1 MATSPL
7 DEVTSAPRRDAVPL
21 IVEDAVRTLFEE
33 LHRATP
39 PGILDPQ
46 SRLDADLG
54 FDSLARVE
62 LLQRL
67 ENALRIELP
76 PNALESIDTVSDL
89 AAMVRG
95 APAAAG
101 QAGVGASPLAVAAA
115 ATEPRPPAEEPLEAA
130 SLTEVMMW
138 RAQQQPHTTHAV
150 VLGGTEPVMLTYGK
164 LLEGA
169 QAVAAGLE
177 ARGLSAGAVV
187 ALMLPTSV
195 DYLHAFFGVLLAG
208 GIPVPLYPPS
218 HRAQLQEHV
227 ERHAGILANAGAE
240 VLITFS
246 AAQPVARRL
255 RSEVRELRQVLCAA
269 DFAQQGRAGP
279 PPYLPSADSIA
290 LLQYTSGSTGSPKG
304 VVLTHAHLLA
314 NIRAMGRAI
323 GASSDDVFVSWLPL
337 YHDLGLIGAWLGSLY
352 FGCRL
357 ILMPPT
363 AFLARP
369 VRWLQAIH
377 EHRGTLSAAPNFGY
391 ELVAR
396 RVTDDE
402 LKSLD
407 LSSLRVTFNGAEPV
421 FPETIERFQQRFA
434 PCGLRPQAM
443 MPVYG
448 LAEAGVGLTF
458 PAIGHAPVVDHVDRA
473 LLARTGEAR
482 KLPVITTNTASFVC
496 CGRPLPGYRLRV
508 VDEQGSE
515 VTERIE
521 GNLQFTGPSAT
532 SGYYRNAPATASL
545 LCGEWRNTGDRGYL
559 AGGELYV
566 TGRAKDIIIR
576 RGQHIYPEGIERV
589 VGEIEGIRRGC
600 VAALGTQEGES
611 GTERLIIL
619 AETRE
624 TDRVR
629 RRELERRITE
639 RITATIGEPAEEI
652 VLVEPHSILK
662 TSSGKLRRAA
672 TRQAFL
678 EGSLGHRAGVPAL
691 ELLRAEFESAM
702 RAMRR
707 SFDDSLQF
715 AFGLYCWCVILLFA
729 APVLVL
735 TSFFRTPDRAWR
747 LNHEAANR
755 MLRLLRMPVTVTWEV
770 LPDLRKAH
778 IVVANHASYAD
789 GIVIAAALAEPHRFV
804 AKAELART
812 PVIGRYLRGLRTM
825 FIERFAADQSVAEV
839 GRVRDALSG
848 GDSVI
853 SFPEGT
859 FTATRGLRAFHLGA
873 FEAAV
878 AAGVPVVPLALCG
891 TRSVLPDGQWL
902 PRRAPLRLVGGVP
915 LAAREGEEP
924 FAAAVRLRDAA
935 RTHILSH
942 SDEPDLARPSAASR
956 ISGHASCNIRGH
968 GRRNSCA
975 RPIP

>member
-1 MATSPL
+1 MAMLPL
-7 DEVTSAPRRDAVPL
+7 EELTSARARDAVTL

-33 LHRATP
+33 LHRAAP
-39 PGILDPQ
+39 PGVLDPQ

-62 LLQRL
+62 LLERL
-67 ENALRIELP
+67 ERALRVELP
-76 PNALESIDTVSDL
+76 PSALESIDTISDL
-89 AAMVRG
+89 TAMMRRAPSAAEEGG
-95 APAAAG
+95 AGLSPSAVPAAG
-101 QAGVGASPLAVAAA
+101 TEPASPAGEPVEA
-115 ATEPRPPAEEPLEAA
+115 AT
-130 SLTEVMMW
+130 LTEVMMW

-150 VLGGTEPVMLTYGK
+150 VLGEAEPVMLTYGE

-177 ARGLSAGAVV
+177 VRGLSVGARV

-195 DYLHAFFGVLLAG
+195 EYLHAFFGVLLAG

-240 VLITFS
+240 MLITFQ

-255 RSEVRELRQVLCAA
+255 RSEVRGLHQVLCAA
-269 DFAQQGRAGP
+269 DFARQGGGGP
-279 PPYLPSADSIA
+279 PAHLPSADAIA

-304 VVLTHAHLLA
+304 VVLTHRHLLA

-323 GASSDDVFVSWLPL
+323 SASSGDVFVSWLPL
-337 YHDLGLIGAWLGSLY
+337 YHDMGLIGAWLGSLY

-391 ELVAR
+391 ELAAR

-434 PCGLRPQAM
+434 PCGFRPQAM
-443 MPVYG
+443 TPVYG
-448 LAEAGVGLTF
+448 LAEAGVGLSF
-458 PAIGHAPVVDHVDRA
+458 PAIGQTPVVDHVDHA

-482 KLPVITTNTASFVC
+482 KVPVAAANTASFVC

-508 VDEQGSE
+508 TDEQGSE
-515 VTERIE
+515 VAERIE

-559 AGGELYV
+559 AGDELYV

-576 RGQHIYPEGIERV
+576 RGQHIYPEGIERA
-589 VGEIEGIRRGC
+589 VGEIAGIRHGC
-600 VAALGTQEGES
+600 VVALGTQEGES
-611 GTERLIIL
+611 GTERLVIL

-624 TDRVR
+624 TDRAR
-629 RRELERRITE
+629 RRELERRINE
-639 RITATIGEPAEEI
+639 RVTATIGEPADEI

-678 EGSLGHRAGVPAL
+678 ESSLGRRASVPAV
-691 ELLRAEFESAM
+691 ELLRAELE
-702 RAMRR
+702 RAMHVVRR
-707 SFDDSLQF
+707 VLDGALRF
-715 AFGLYCWCVILLFA
+715 AFGLYCWCVLLILA

-735 TSFFRTPDRAWR
+735 TSFLRSPARAWR
-747 LNHEAANR
+747 LSHEAASR
-755 MLRLLRMPVTVTWEV
+755 ALRLLRMPVTVTWEV
-770 LPDLRKAH
+770 PPDLGKPH
-778 IVVANHASYAD
+778 IIVANHASYSD
-789 GIVIAAALAEPHRFV
+789 GIVIAAALAELHRFV
-804 AKAELART
+804 AKAELAHT
-812 PVIGRYLRGLRTM
+812 PVLGHYLRRLRTV
-825 FIERFAADQSVAEV
+825 FIERFAAEQSLAEV
-839 GRVRDALSG
+839 DRVRDVLSG

-853 SFPEGT
+853 FFPEGT

-873 FEAAV
+873 FQAAV
-878 AAGVPVVPLALCG
+878 TAGVPVIPLAISG
-891 TRSVLPDGQWL
+891 TRALLRSGQWL
-902 PRRAPLRLVGGVP
+902 PRRAPLRLVGGVA
-915 LAAREGEEP
+915 LTAREGEEP

-942 SDEPDLARPSAASR
+942 CGEPDLTR
-956 ISGHASCNIRGH
+956 
-968 GRRNSCA
+968 
-975 RPIP
+975 

>member
-1 MATSPL
+1 MAMSPL
-7 DEVTSAPRRDAVPL
+7 GEITSAPAPDAVPL

-33 LHRATP
+33 LHHAAP
-39 PGILDPQ
+39 PGVLDPQ

-62 LLQRL
+62 LLERL
-67 ENALRIELP
+67 RRALSVALP
-76 PNALESIDTVSDL
+76 PNALESIDTVGDL
-89 AAMVRG
+89 TAMMRRAPPAGSEAG
-95 APAAAG
+95 AG
-101 QAGVGASPLAVAAA
+101 LSPLAVAASA
-115 ATEPRPPAEEPLEAA
+115 SEPASPAGEPVEAG

-150 VLGGTEPVMLTYGK
+150 VLGEAEPVTLTYGE
-164 LLEGA
+164 LLGGA

-177 ARGLSAGAVV
+177 ARGLSPGAVV

-195 DYLHAFFGVLLAG
+195 EYLHAFFGVLLAG
-208 GIPVPLYPPS
+208 GIPVPLFPPS
-218 HRAQLQEHV
+218 HRAQLQEHI

-240 VLITFS
+240 VLITFP

-255 RSEVRELRQVLCAA
+255 RSEVRGLREVLCSA
-269 DFAQQGRAGP
+269 DFARQGRAG

-314 NIRAMGRAI
+314 NIRAMGRAS
-323 GASSDDVFVSWLPL
+323 GASSGDVFVSWLPL
-337 YHDLGLIGAWLGSLY
+337 YHDMGLIGAWLGSLY

-363 AFLARP
+363 AYLARP

-377 EHRGTLSAAPNFGY
+377 EHRGTLTAAPNFGY
-391 ELVAR
+391 ELAAR
-396 RVTDDE
+396 HVTDNE

-421 FPETIERFQQRFA
+421 FPETLERFQRRFSL
-434 PCGLRPQAM
+434 CGLRPQTM
-443 MPVYG
+443 TPVYG

-458 PAIGHAPVVDHVDRA
+458 PTLGRGPLVDHVDRA
-473 LLARTGEAR
+473 LLARSGEAQ
-482 KLPVITTNTASFVC
+482 KAPVTATDAASFVC

-508 VDEQGSE
+508 VDEQGCE
-515 VTERIE
+515 VAERIE

-532 SGYYRNAPATASL
+532 NGYYRNAAATASL
-545 LCGEWRNTGDRGYL
+545 LSGEWRNTGDRGYL

-576 RGQHIYPEGIERV
+576 RGQHIYPEGIERA

-600 VAALGTQEGES
+600 VAALGTQEDKS

-624 TDRVR
+624 TDRMR

-639 RITATIGEPAEEI
+639 RITEAVGEPADEI

-678 EGSLGHRAGVPAL
+678 EGSLAHRAGISAL
-691 ELLRAEFESAM
+691 DLLRARWESAI
-702 RAMRR
+702 RAVHRV
-707 SFDDSLQF
+707 LTGALHF
-715 AFGLYCWCVILLFA
+715 AFGLYCWCVLLIFA

-735 TSFFRTPDRAWR
+735 TSLLRTNDRAWQ
-747 LNHEAANR
+747 LNHEAAS
-755 MLRLLRMPVTVTWEV
+755 RLLRLVWMPVTVTWEAS
-770 LPDLRKAH
+770 LELRKPH
-778 IVVANHASYAD
+778 IIVANHTSYSD
-789 GIVIAAALAEPHRFV
+789 GIIMGAALAEPHRFV

-812 PVIGRYLRGLRTM
+812 PVLGHYLRALQTI
-825 FIERFAADQSVAEV
+825 FVERFTAEQSLSEVA
-839 GRVRDALSG
+839 RVKDALSG
-848 GDSVI
+848 GDSVVF
-853 SFPEGT
+853 FPEGT
-859 FTATRGLRAFHLGA
+859 FTASRGLRAFHLGA

-878 AAGVPVVPLALCG
+878 AAGVPVIPLAICG
-891 TRSVLPDGQWL
+891 TRSLLRGGQWL
-902 PRRAPLRLVGGVP
+902 PRHTTLRLVAGAP
-915 LAAREGEEP
+915 LTARPGEEP
-924 FAAAVRLRDAA
+924 FAEAVRLRDAA
-935 RTHILSH
+935 RAYILRH
-942 SDEPDLARPSAASR
+942 CEEPDLAR
-956 ISGHASCNIRGH
+956 G
-968 GRRNSCA
+968 
-975 RPIP
+975 

>member
-1 MATSPL
+1 MTMSPL
-7 DEVTSAPRRDAVPL
+7 DEVTSAAARDSVPL

-39 PGILDPQ
+39 PGVLDPR

-62 LLQRL
+62 LLERL
-67 ENALRIELP
+67 ERALHLALP
-76 PNALESIDTVSDL
+76 PNALESIDTISDL
-89 AAMVRG
+89 TALMRR
-95 APAAAG
+95 APSAAG
-101 QAGVGASPLAVAAA
+101 ETSAGPSPLAVASA
-115 ATEPRPPAEEPLEAA
+115 ATEPAPPAGEPVEAG
-130 SLTEVMMW
+130 SLTEVMIW

-150 VLGGTEPVMLTYGK
+150 VLGEAEPVILTYGE
-164 LLEGA
+164 LLDGA

-195 DYLHAFFGVLLAG
+195 GYLHAFFGVLLAG

-240 VLITFS
+240 VLITFP

-255 RSEVRELRQVLCAA
+255 RSKVLGLRQVLCVA
-269 DFAQQGRAGP
+269 DFAQQNRAGP
-279 PPYLPSADSIA
+279 PPNLPSADSIA
-290 LLQYTSGSTGSPKG
+290 LLQYTSGSTGAPKG
-304 VVLTHAHLLA
+304 VILTHAHLLA

-337 YHDLGLIGAWLGSLY
+337 YHDMGLIGAWLGSLY

-357 ILMPPT
+357 LLMPPT

-369 VRWLQAIH
+369 ARWLQAIH

-391 ELVAR
+391 ELAAR

-421 FPETIERFQQRFA
+421 FPETIERFERRFA
-434 PCGLRPQAM
+434 PCGFRPQAM
-443 MPVYG
+443 TPVYG
-448 LAEAGVGLTF
+448 LAESGVGLTF
-458 PAIGHAPVVDHVDRA
+458 PAVGRTPVVDRVDRA
-473 LLARTGEAR
+473 LLARNGEAR
-482 KLPVITTNTASFVC
+482 KVPATATDAASFVC

-508 VDEQGSE
+508 VDERGSE
-515 VTERIE
+515 AAERIE

-532 SGYYRNAPATASL
+532 SGYYRNAAATANL

-576 RGQHIYPEGIERV
+576 RGQHIYPEGIERA

-611 GTERLIIL
+611 GTERLVIL

-624 TDRVR
+624 TDRAR
-629 RRELERRITE
+629 RRELERRMTE
-639 RITATIGEPAEEI
+639 RVTAAVGEPADEI
-652 VLVEPHSILK
+652 VLLEPHSILK

-678 EGSLGHRAGVPAL
+678 EGSLGHRARAPAL
-691 ELLRAEFESAM
+691 ELLRVTFESAM
-702 RAMRR
+702 HAVGRA
-707 SFDDSLQF
+707 FDDALHL
-715 AFGLYCWCVILLFA
+715 AFGLYCWSVLFIFC

-735 TSFFRTPDRAWR
+735 TGFPRTPDRAWR
-747 LNHEAANR
+747 LSHEAASR
-755 MLRLLRMPVTVTWEV
+755 VLRLLRMRMTVAWEV
-770 LPDLRKAH
+770 PPDLGKPH
-778 IVVANHASYAD
+778 IIVANHASYSD
-789 GIVIAAALAEPHRFV
+789 GVVISAALAEPHRFV
-804 AKAELART
+804 AKAQLAHA
-812 PVIGRYLRGLRTM
+812 PVIGHYLRALRTV
-825 FIERFAADQSVAEV
+825 FIERFVAEQSLAEV
-839 GRVRDALSG
+839 DRVRAALSG

-853 SFPEGT
+853 FFPEGT
-859 FTATRGLRAFHLGA
+859 FTATKGLRAFHLGA

-878 AAGVPVVPLALCG
+878 AASVPVIPLALSG
-891 TRSVLPDGQWL
+891 TRSLLRDGQWL

-915 LAAREGEEP
+915 LTAREGEEP
-924 FAAAVRLRDAA
+924 FDAAVRLRDAA
-935 RTHILSH
+935 RAHILNH
-942 SDEPDLARPSAASR
+942 CDEPDLTR
-956 ISGHASCNIRGH
+956 
-968 GRRNSCA
+968 
-975 RPIP
+975 

>member
-1 MATSPL
+1 MIMSPL
-7 DEVTSAPRRDAVPL
+7 DEVTSASPREAVPL

-33 LHRATP
+33 LHRAAP
-39 PGILDPQ
+39 PGVLDPQ

-62 LLQRL
+62 LLERL
-67 ENALRIELP
+67 ERALNVELP

-89 AAMVRG
+89 TAMMRR
-95 APAAAG
+95 APPATGEAAAG
-101 QAGVGASPLAVAAA
+101 PSALAVAAA
-115 ATEPRPPAEEPLEAA
+115 ATEPASPAGEPVEAA
-130 SLTEVMMW
+130 SLIEVMMW

-150 VLGGTEPVMLTYGK
+150 VLGEAEPVTLTYAE

-240 VLITFS
+240 VLITFP

-255 RSEVRELRQVLCAA
+255 RSEVRGLRQILCTA
-269 DFAQQGRAGP
+269 DFAQQGQAGAS
-279 PPYLPSADSIA
+279 PYLPAEDSIA

-304 VVLTHAHLLA
+304 VVLTHTHLLA

-323 GASSDDVFVSWLPL
+323 GAGSSDVFVSWLPL
-337 YHDLGLIGAWLGSLY
+337 YHDMGLIGAWLGSLY

-363 AFLARP
+363 AFLGRP

-391 ELVAR
+391 ELAAR
-396 RVTDDE
+396 HVTDDE

-421 FPETIERFQQRFA
+421 FPETIERFRQRFA
-434 PCGLRPQAM
+434 PCGLLPQAM
-443 MPVYG
+443 TPVYG
-448 LAEAGVGLTF
+448 LAEVGVGLTF
-458 PAIGHAPVVDHVDRA
+458 PVIGRVPVVDHIDRA

-482 KLPVITTNTASFVC
+482 KVPVTTANMASFVC

-515 VTERIE
+515 VSERME

-532 SGYYRNAPATASL
+532 SGYYRNTAATASL

-576 RGQHIYPEGIERV
+576 RGQHIYPEGIERA

-629 RRELERRITE
+629 RRELERLIT
-639 RITATIGEPAEEI
+639 
-652 VLVEPHSILK
+652 
-662 TSSGKLRRAA
+662 
-672 TRQAFL
+672 
-678 EGSLGHRAGVPAL
+678 
-691 ELLRAEFESAM
+691 
-702 RAMRR
+702 
-707 SFDDSLQF
+707 
-715 AFGLYCWCVILLFA
+715 
-729 APVLVL
+729 
-735 TSFFRTPDRAWR
+735 
-747 LNHEAANR
+747 
-755 MLRLLRMPVTVTWEV
+755 
-770 LPDLRKAH
+770 
-778 IVVANHASYAD
+778 
-789 GIVIAAALAEPHRFV
+789 
-804 AKAELART
+804 
-812 PVIGRYLRGLRTM
+812 
-825 FIERFAADQSVAEV
+825 
-839 GRVRDALSG
+839 
-848 GDSVI
+848 
-853 SFPEGT
+853 
-859 FTATRGLRAFHLGA
+859 
-873 FEAAV
+873 
-878 AAGVPVVPLALCG
+878 
-891 TRSVLPDGQWL
+891 
-902 PRRAPLRLVGGVP
+902 
-915 LAAREGEEP
+915 
-924 FAAAVRLRDAA
+924 
-935 RTHILSH
+935 
-942 SDEPDLARPSAASR
+942 
-956 ISGHASCNIRGH
+956 
-968 GRRNSCA
+968 
-975 RPIP
+975 

>member
-1 MATSPL
+1 MSAL
-7 DEVTSAPRRDAVPL
+7 DEVTSAPARDSVSL
-21 IVEDAVRTLFEE
+21 IVEDTVRTLFEE
-33 LHRATP
+33 LHRAAP
-39 PGILDPQ
+39 PGVLDPQ

-62 LLQRL
+62 LLERL
-67 ENALRIELP
+67 ERALSVELP
-76 PNALESIDTVSDL
+76 PNALESIDTISDITT
-89 AAMVRG
+89 MMRR
-95 APAAAG
+95 APSAAG
-101 QAGVGASPLAVAAA
+101 KAGVGPSPLAVAAV
-115 ATEPRPPAEEPLEAA
+115 ATEPASPAGEPVEAE

-138 RAQQQPHTTHAV
+138 RAQRQPHTTHAM
-150 VLGGTEPVMLTYGK
+150 VLGEAGPVMLTYGG

-169 QAVAAGLE
+169 QAVASGLE
-177 ARGLSAGAVV
+177 ARGLSAGDVV

-195 DYLHAFFGVLLAG
+195 EYLHAFFGVLLAG

-240 VLITFS
+240 VLITFP

-255 RSEVRELRQVLCAA
+255 RSEVPGLRQVLCGA
-269 DFAQQGRAGP
+269 DFAQQGRAGA

-304 VVLTHAHLLA
+304 VVLTHTHLLA
-314 NIRAMGRAI
+314 NIRAIGRAI
-323 GASSDDVFVSWLPL
+323 GASSGDVFVSWLPL
-337 YHDLGLIGAWLGSLY
+337 YHDMGLIGAWLGSLY

-369 VRWLQAIH
+369 ARWLQAIQ
-377 EHRGTLSAAPNFGY
+377 EHRGTLSASPNFGY
-391 ELVAR
+391 ELAAR
-396 RVTDDE
+396 RVTDEE

-421 FPETIERFQQRFA
+421 SPETIERFQQRFA

-443 MPVYG
+443 TPVYG

-458 PAIGHAPVVDHVDRA
+458 PAIGRAPVVDYVDRA
-473 LLARTGEAR
+473 LLARTGEAL
-482 KLPVITTNTASFVC
+482 KVPLTAANAASFVC

-515 VTERIE
+515 VAARIE

-532 SGYYRNAPATASL
+532 SGYYRNAAATASL

-576 RGQHIYPEGIERV
+576 RGQHIYPEGIERA
-589 VGEIEGIRRGC
+589 VGEIDGIRRGC

-629 RRELERRITE
+629 RRELERCITE
-639 RITATIGEPAEEI
+639 RVAAAVGEPADEI
-652 VLVEPHSILK
+652 VLLEPHSILK

-678 EGSLGHRAGVPAL
+678 EGSLGQRAGVPAL
-691 ELLRAEFESAM
+691 ELLRAELESAM
-702 RAMRR
+702 HAVRR
-707 SFDDSLQF
+707 MLDAALRL
-715 AFGLYCWCVILLFA
+715 AFGFYCWCVLLIFA

-735 TSFFRTPDRAWR
+735 TSFLRSPDRAWR
-747 LNHEAANR
+747 LNHEAASR
-755 MLRLLRMPVTVTWEV
+755 MLRLLRIPVTVTWEV
-770 LPDLRKAH
+770 PPDLRKPH
-778 IVVANHASYAD
+778 IIVANHASYSD
-789 GIVIAAALAEPHRFV
+789 GIAIAAALAGPHRFV
-804 AKAELART
+804 AKAELAHT
-812 PVIGRYLRGLRTM
+812 PVLSHYLCALRTV
-825 FIERFAADQSVAEV
+825 FIERFAAEQSLAEV
-839 GRVRDALSG
+839 GRVRDALSD

-853 SFPEGT
+853 FFPEGT
-859 FTATRGLRAFHLGA
+859 FTASRGLRPFHLGA

-878 AAGVPVVPLALCG
+878 AAGVPIIPLAVCG
-891 TRSVLPDGQWL
+891 TRSVLRDGQWL

-915 LAAREGEEP
+915 LTAREGEEP

-935 RTHILSH
+935 RAHILSH
-942 SDEPDLARPSAASR
+942 CAEPDVN
-956 ISGHASCNIRGH
+956 G
-968 GRRNSCA
+968 
-975 RPIP
+975 